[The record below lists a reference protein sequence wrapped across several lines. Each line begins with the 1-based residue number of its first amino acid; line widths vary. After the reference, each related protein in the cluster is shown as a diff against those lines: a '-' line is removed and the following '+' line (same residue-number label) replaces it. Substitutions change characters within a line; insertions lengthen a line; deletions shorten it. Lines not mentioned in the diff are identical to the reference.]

1 MFELSLIDKMNIGA
15 CMSIKDA
22 LENGVAGTLN
32 GMDILNDVDKETGE
46 MIELAAVKIGDQL
59 ICGASK
65 VMCNRIR
72 QLKEIVNASD
82 ASVITVKF
90 VPIKCKAGN
99 GVNLEVISV
108 D

>member
-22 LENGVAGTLN
+22 LESKVEGFLE

-46 MIELAAVKIGDQL
+46 KIELAAVKVDGTL

-99 GVNLEVISV
+99 GVNLEVVSV

>member
-15 CMSIKDA
+15 AMSIKDA
-22 LENGVAGTLN
+22 LENGVEGFLG
-32 GMDILNDVDKETGE
+32 GMDILKDVDEETGE
-46 MIELAAVKIGDQL
+46 KIELAAVKVDDKL
-59 ICGASK
+59 ICGVSK

-72 QLKEIVNASD
+72 QLKKIVDASD
-82 ASVITVKF
+82 ASMITVKF